1 MNNFFNKFSENLKK
15 ILVDGERIAKELSE
29 TLNTQHLLIAL
40 LQSRDSLATDILK
53 SNNLNSKRVEMIN
66 KLIGVTEKKEGIS
79 VNNDVKSAIVASIK
93 IAVKYNQPLVEAEH
107 LLLALLSNKN
117 FRAYEIINRSGVNP
131 EKIKEQLEKIFLE
144 LSQAINQSREFF
156 SQLSQGPNPFEEQLD
171 LSPEELPINAPI
183 SASTLTAQKN
193 EASLLAN
200 YSINLSEQAA
210 KGALDPL
217 IGRDHEIERLIQ
229 ILSRRTKNNP
239 ILVGEPGVGKTSIV
253 EGLADRINRGQVPQN
268 LIGKEIVMLDLGSIV
283 AGTMFRGQFEARIKK
298 IFEEIISRS
307 NLIIFIDELHTIIGT
322 GSAEGSLD
330 AANLLKP
337 FLSKNQLRL
346 IGATTFDEYKKQ
358 IEKDKAFERRFQ
370 TIKVLEP
377 DIDQT
382 LRILRGLKTYYEQF
396 HRIKYTDEALVSAA
410 ELADRYIADRKLP
423 DKAIDL
429 IDEAAAS
436 TNINTNANNRYLIIQ
451 KKLSKLIKE
460 KEAAV
465 NQENYQRATEIRQ
478 EEVKINDQLT
488 KLRQIDSKARKKLI
502 TKEDIL
508 KTVSRAT
515 GIPVNSLSLDESLHL
530 TNLSAK
536 LKQRIIGQDQAVDA
550 ISRAI
555 KRSRVGISDP
565 NRPIGSFIFLGPTG
579 VGKTELAKV
588 LAEEV
593 FGSLKALIK
602 IDMSEFMERHNLSR
616 LVGAPAGYV
625 GFDEG
630 GKLTEQVR
638 NQPYSLILFDE
649 IEKAHPDVF
658 NLLLQILE
666 DGVLTDA
673 KGRIVNFKNTL
684 IILTSNIGSELFN
697 HRSIGFN
704 TEDKI
709 ESPEICDQ
717 LISRLKE
724 ELAPEFI
731 NRLDEIIVFNRLFR
745 SDLKKIVKLR
755 LRELA
760 KRLQPQGIKLKISDE
775 ARELLEKEGFDLEYG
790 ARPLK
795 RIIANKMETEISDLI
810 LKYGNLENRTV
821 KIDRQKNKFVFTLI

>member
-1 MNNFFNKFSENLKK
+1 
-15 ILVDGERIAKELSE
+15 
-29 TLNTQHLLIAL
+29 
-40 LQSRDSLATDILK
+40 
-53 SNNLNSKRVEMIN
+53 
-66 KLIGVTEKKEGIS
+66 
-79 VNNDVKSAIVASIK
+79 
-93 IAVKYNQPLVEAEH
+93 
-107 LLLALLSNKN
+107 
-117 FRAYEIINRSGVNP
+117 
-131 EKIKEQLEKIFLE
+131 
-144 LSQAINQSREFF
+144 
-156 SQLSQGPNPFEEQLD
+156 
-171 LSPEELPINAPI
+171 
-183 SASTLTAQKN
+183 
-193 EASLLAN
+193 
-200 YSINLSEQAA
+200 
-210 KGALDPL
+210 
-217 IGRDHEIERLIQ
+217 
-229 ILSRRTKNNP
+229 
-239 ILVGEPGVGKTSIV
+239 
-253 EGLADRINRGQVPQN
+253 
-268 LIGKEIVMLDLGSIV
+268 MLDLGSIV

-298 IFEEIISRS
+298 IFEEIIARA
-307 NLIIFIDELHTIIGT
+307 NLIIFIDELHAIIGT

-370 TIKVLEP
+370 VIKVSEP
-377 DIDQT
+377 DVDQT
-382 LRILRGLKTYYEQF
+382 VKILQGLKTYYEKF
-396 HRIKYTDEALVSAA
+396 HQIKYTDEALASAA
-410 ELADRYIADRKLP
+410 ELADRYVADRKLP

-429 IDEAAAS
+429 IDEAAAN
-436 TNINTNANNRYLIIQ
+436 TNINTAVSNQYLVIQ

-478 EEVKINDQLT
+478 EEVKINNQLT
-488 KLRQIDSKARKKLI
+488 KLRQIDSKERKKLI

-508 KTVSRAT
+508 ETVSRAT
-515 GIPVNSLSLDESLHL
+515 GIPVNSLSLNESLHL
-530 TNLSAK
+530 SNLSTK
-536 LKQRIIGQDQAVDA
+536 LKQRIVGQNQAVEA

-593 FGSLKALIK
+593 FGNSKALIK

-658 NLLLQILE
+658 NLLLQIFE
-666 DGVLTDA
+666 DGTLTDA
-673 KGRIVNFKNTL
+673 KGRVVNFKNTM

-704 TEDKI
+704 VEDKI
-709 ESPEICDQ
+709 ESSEICNQ
-717 LISRLKE
+717 LISNLKE

-745 SDLKKIVKLR
+745 SDLKKIVKLQ

-760 KRLQPQGIKLKISDE
+760 KRLQTQGIKLKVTDE
-775 ARELLEKEGFDLEYG
+775 AHKLLEEEGFDLEYG

-795 RIIANKMETEISDLI
+795 RIIANKLETEISDLI
-810 LKYGNLENRTV
+810 LKYGSLKNRTV
-821 KIDRQKNKFVFTLI
+821 KIDRQENKFSFTLI